1 MQSSDWLIVGIN
13 RTRSILEA
21 YYSLINALLLMQAR
35 SMNFMM
41 VWLVLSIGFIQERFE
56 REKTYH

>member
-1 MQSSDWLIVGIN
+1 MQSSDWLIVVIN

-21 YYSLINALLLMQAR
+21 YYSLINVLLLTQIR

-56 REKTYH
+56 PEKSYH